1 MVYLDEVVAASNNI
15 PLGHSGSGLALRLDT
30 AANVTGP
37 AATPTA
43 LDPAI
48 PKILWEDSGAHGL
61 LTISTV
67 DTPISVVWGST
78 STDADA
84 QPTHRWYLGKNVG
97 NAWRVSDID
106 ANDYLN
112 VSTTTG
118 SETVT
123 IGKASTPT
131 INVRVNGKFGFNA
144 TPVVAQTV
152 GAVTNNITSGGTDG
166 TLTNWTNLSTYA
178 TDADAIRNAVYQ
190 LGRSV
195 VQITGALR
203 AYGLGV

>member
-1 MVYLDEVVAASNNI
+1 MFLDEVIGTSNNI
-15 PLGHSGSGLALRLDT
+15 PIGHSASGIALRLDT
-30 AANVTGP
+30 ASNVVGP
-37 AATPTA
+37 SAAPTA
-43 LDPAI
+43 LDTSI
-48 PKILWEDSGAHGL
+48 PKIMWEDSAGHGL